1 MASTGYGPSGASAA
15 AEKLLIF
22 NGKPGTFADFKFRFE
37 IHIKVLGHVTVIPM
51 AIEDYRT
58 HITGRTTRSGE
69 AEARANKGMV
79 ESAAIAALLVPRL
92 SKEVLDGLR
101 SSLPPEH
108 LSDGR
113 DVGISY
119 QHVCSVS
126 VLEEPISKEWRWR

>member
-1 MASTGYGPSGASAA
+1 MPRPSATTVLPLATFTTVRVRVINQLYSLLHVSTSMASTGYGPSGASAA

-37 IHIKVLGHVTVIPM
+37 IHIKVLGHVTVISM
-51 AIEDYRT
+51 AIDDYRT

-92 SKEVLDGLR
+92 
-101 SSLPPEH
+101 P
-108 LSDGR
+108 
-113 DVGISY
+113 
-119 QHVCSVS
+119 
-126 VLEEPISKEWRWR
+126 